1 MKYNE
6 IKIIIENSKLSNEE
20 RLKLIHILS
29 QDNPNIEEN
38 LTTLFDKSV
47 SIGMNSREFQD
58 IQD

>member
-1 MKYNE
+1 MKYND
-6 IKIIIENSKLSNEE
+6 IKKIIENSQLTNEE

-29 QDNPNIEEN
+29 EDNLNLEEN

-47 SIGMNSREFQD
+47 SIGMNNREFQD